1 MLTLTTMDTKDGFS
15 PNWEFGC
22 PSCKKPI
29 RFYSIAQ
36 KQCSSCL
43 GHLSFVPGHLIKS
56 TEARVEYHVEN
67 S

>member
-1 MLTLTTMDTKDGFS
+1 MLIFTTTDTKDGIS

-22 PSCKKPI
+22 PSCRKLV

-36 KQCSSCL
+36 KQCGSCL
-43 GHLSFVPGHLIKS
+43 GYFQFVPEHLIKS
-56 TEARVEYHVEN
+56 TEARVEYHAEN